1 MSIKELSPE
10 EISAN
15 FDKFRSFCEKLG
27 DRSETVL
34 KMVDELSERLAL
46 APASG
51 SPRKH
56 SAFAGGLIHHT
67 LNVLK
72 NILIVNK
79 AFKWDLPQE
88 SMIIVA
94 LFHDLGKVGLPG
106 GSENDFYLPQTDDWR
121 RNKLGEMYMYNNN
134 MTFMETGDRTMFVL
148 QHYGIKLTPDEWVAI
163 KTSDGYVVEENRKY
177 CLKVSNLTTAVQ
189 IADYCATQS
198 EKE

>member
-10 EISAN
+10 EIVAN
-15 FDKFRSFCEKLG
+15 YDKFRSFCEKLG
-27 DRSETVL
+27 DRSEAVL

-51 SPRKH
+51 SPKKH
-56 SAFAGGLIHHT
+56 SAFSGGLIHHT

-106 GSENDFYLPQTDDWR
+106 GSENNFYIPQTDDWR
-121 RNKLGEMYMYNNN
+121 RNKLGEMYTYNNN
-134 MTFMETGDRTMFVL
+134 LTFMETGDRTMYVL
-148 QHYGIKLTPDEWVAI
+148 QHYGIQLTPDEWVAI
-163 KTSDGYVVEENRKY
+163 KTSDGYVVDENKKY
-177 CLKVSNLTTAVQ
+177 CLKVSNLTTAIQ
-189 IADYCATQS
+189 IADYVATAS